1 VVAKQIIMA
10 TKNCPTPAA
19 LLRAFLEGAKPSL
32 LRHLKHCPS
41 CLSEWTAMAEL
52 RVLGQQLPQLIPD
65 ETQRNVVKT
74 RLLSKL
80 DEAQSAKLPTKRSGP
95 RRQKSS

>member
-1 VVAKQIIMA
+1 
-10 TKNCPTPAA
+10 
-19 LLRAFLEGAKPSL
+19 
-32 LRHLKHCPS
+32 
-41 CLSEWTAMAEL
+41 MAEL
-52 RVLGQQLPQLIPD
+52 RVLGQQLPLLIPD